1 MDWPIFRRLAPHAP
15 PDKRSGVVGDHH
27 SDFQPRVPPGDP
39 SGDGGQ
45 WTRSG
50 GTTAA
55 KKSFLGPPLA
65 AVVAA
70 PAGGMAAELSAALS
84 RLIAAGAA
92 RATLLGGL
100 LIPTNRMHIES
111 GEVPGSE
118 NVRYHYD
125 EGFLTLS
132 RLGPTGE
139 TEILFHGHH
148 EPDGRFINADGDAL
162 ARDMGRGV
170 FIDGNAVRALDLRT
184 ATRGHAEAESND
196 NRRLV
201 GSSPSSN
208 SRPRFCPPITRDW
221 PSNDDDDW
229 QDYQQQVTGLPRGW
243 AVELNGVRFDGC
255 DETRRV
261 MLEAKA
267 RYRQF
272 LRVGQFGWQ
281 RWYQGGKAMIEKMR
295 RQLLAADGRTIE
307 WHFAQ
312 KECADYMAVQVKR
325 LAEREPAFE
334 QIKVVHQARTA
345 RPK

>member
-1 MDWPIFRRLAPHAP
+1 MDWPDFRRLAPHAP
-15 PDKRSGVVGDHH
+15 ADDRYGVVGDHH
-27 SDFQPRVPPGDP
+27 SDNQPRVPPGDP
-39 SGDGGQ
+39 SGNGGQ
-45 WTRSG
+45 WTKVG
-50 GTTAA
+50 GTVETKKGFLAPLPAA
-55 KKSFLGPPLA
+55 AALGSA
-65 AVVAA
+65 SAIAS
-70 PAGGMAAELSAALS
+70 ELLAALS

-92 RATLLGGL
+92 RTTLFGGL

-118 NVRYHYD
+118 HIRYHYD

-148 EPDGRFINADGDAL
+148 EPDGRFINADGNAL

-184 ATRGHAEAESND
+184 AERGHAGPTND
-196 NRRLV
+196 NRSLV
-201 GSSPSSN
+201 SGTPSQDN
-208 SRPRFCPPITRDW
+208 RPRFCPPISRDW
-221 PSNDDDDW
+221 PNNDDDDW

-267 RYRQF
+267 RYQQF
-272 LRVGQFGWQ
+272 LRKGQFGWQ

-295 RQLLAADGRTIE
+295 RQLAAADGRTIE

-312 KECADYMAVQVKR
+312 KECADYMAIQVTK

-334 QIKVVHQARTA
+334 QIKVIYQARAA

>member
-1 MDWPIFRRLAPHAP
+1 MNWPIFRRLAPQAP
-15 PDKRSGVVGDHH
+15 PDDRSGGVGDHH
-27 SDFQPRVPPGDP
+27 SDHQPRVPPGDP

-45 WTRSG
+45 WTKGG
-50 GTTAA
+50 GTAVTKKGFLAPLPAA
-55 KKSFLGPPLA
+55 A
-65 AVVAA
+65 AVA
-70 PAGGMAAELSAALS
+70 PTGGIAAELSAALS

-100 LIPTNRMHIES
+100 LIPTNRMHTAS
-111 GEVPGSE
+111 GVVPGSE
-118 NVRYHYD
+118 HVRYDYD

-132 RLGPTGE
+132 RLGRTGE

-148 EPDGRFINADGDAL
+148 EPDGSFINADGDAL

-184 ATRGHAEAESND
+184 ATRGHARQVND
-196 NRRLV
+196 NQRFV
-201 GSSPSSN
+201 GGSPGPVN
-208 SRPRFCPPITRDW
+208 RPRFCPPITKDW

-267 RYRQF
+267 RYQQF
-272 LRVGQFGWQ
+272 LRKGQFGWQ

-295 RQLLAADGRTIE
+295 RQLVAADGRTIE

-312 KECADYMAVQVKR
+312 KECADYMRIQVER
-325 LAEREPAFE
+325 LAESEPAFE
-334 QIKVVHQARTA
+334 QIRVIHQERPARS
-345 RPK
+345 K